1 VITEILVSFFIVCAS
16 IFMLLAAI
24 GLLKF
29 PDLPI
34 RMHATTKSGVF
45 ATCLIMIAVALYFLQ
60 TEITARVIAIIT
72 FILITAP
79 VAAHAIGR
87 AAYFAGVP
95 LWPGTIKDELS
106 DYYSPEPNSTNSPEP
121 NSINSPEPNS
131 TKSPEPNSIN
141 SPELNST
148 NSPETDS
155 VNSPELDS
163 TNSPETDSTDSP
175 ELEPIS
181 DSEADTIKNSETN
194 STR

>member
-1 VITEILVSFFIVCAS
+1 
-16 IFMLLAAI
+16 
-24 GLLKF
+24 
-29 PDLPI
+29 
-34 RMHATTKSGVF
+34 
-45 ATCLIMIAVALYFLQ
+45 MIAVALYFLQ

-106 DYYSPEPNSTNSPEP
+106 DYYSPEPNSTS
-121 NSINSPEPNS
+121 
-131 TKSPEPNSIN
+131 
-141 SPELNST
+141 
-148 NSPETDS
+148 SPETDS

-163 TNSPETDSTDSP
+163 TNSPETDSIKSPELDSTNSP

>member
-1 VITEILVSFFIVCAS
+1 
-16 IFMLLAAI
+16 MLLAAI

-121 NSINSPEPNS
+121 NSINSPE
-131 TKSPEPNSIN
+131 
-141 SPELNST
+141 LDST

-155 VNSPELDS
+155 VNSPELNS
-163 TNSPETDSTDSP
+163 TNSPEPNSINSLETDSTDSP

>member
-1 VITEILVSFFIVCAS
+1 
-16 IFMLLAAI
+16 MLLAAI

-106 DYYSPEPNSTNSPEP
+106 DYYSPELDSTNSPE
-121 NSINSPEPNS
+121 S
-131 TKSPEPNSIN
+131 
-141 SPELNST
+141 NST

-155 VNSPELDS
+155 IKSPELDS
-163 TNSPETDSTDSP
+163 TNSP

>member
-1 VITEILVSFFIVCAS
+1 MV
-16 IFMLLAAI
+16 LAAI

-60 TEITARVIAIIT
+60 TDITARVIAIIT

-95 LWPGTIKDELS
+95 LWPGTIKDELG
-106 DYYSPEPNSTNSPEP
+106 DYYSPEPE
-121 NSINSPEPNS
+121 SINS
-131 TKSPEPNSIN
+131 TVLDSIKN
-141 SPELNST
+141 
-148 NSPETDS
+148 
-155 VNSPELDS
+155 PELDS
-163 TNSPETDSTDSP
+163 IKNPVPESIKNP
-175 ELEPIS
+175 ELDSIKTPEP
-181 DSEADTIKNSETN
+181 DSIKNSEPDSIKN
-194 STR
+194 PEKDPKN